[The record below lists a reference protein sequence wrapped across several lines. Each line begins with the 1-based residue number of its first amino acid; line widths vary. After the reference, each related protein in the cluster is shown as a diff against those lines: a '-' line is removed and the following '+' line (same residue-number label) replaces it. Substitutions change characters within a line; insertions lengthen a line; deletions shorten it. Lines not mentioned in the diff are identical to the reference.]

1 MRIRVFALLL
11 SLACLFTLSA
21 PVWASNVSTSIY
33 LLHQTKIQNVNLKPG
48 NYRLVVNNSNG
59 KVKVERHY
67 HVVAR
72 VSGKWVNLPKKSSQ
86 SEVLMDN
93 HIIQEVRF
101 AGKKR
106 AVKFV
111 S

>member
-1 MRIRVFALLL
+1 MRIRASVLLL
-11 SLACLFTLSA
+11 SLAGLLAVSA
-21 PVWASNVSTSIY
+21 PAWASNVSTSIY
-33 LLHQTKIQNVNLKPG
+33 LLHQSKLQSVNLKPG
-48 NYRLVVNNSNG
+48 SYRFVVNEATG

-67 HVVAR
+67 RVVAR
-72 VSGKWVNLPKKSSQ
+72 VTGKLVNLPKKSSQ
-86 SEVLMDN
+86 SEVLLDN
-93 HIIQEVRF
+93 HTIQEVRF